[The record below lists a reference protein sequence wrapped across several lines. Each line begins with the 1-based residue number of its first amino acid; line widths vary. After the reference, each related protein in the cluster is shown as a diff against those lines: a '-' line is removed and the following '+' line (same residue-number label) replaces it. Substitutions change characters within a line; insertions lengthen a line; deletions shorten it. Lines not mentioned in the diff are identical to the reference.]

1 MPNVPSESSQQAAP
15 GPEAATTGAT
25 PPCAGPPGSAR
36 FARACGALWVVMSL
50 GVCGW
55 LLARLTGFDYGLDQ
69 GIYAVVA
76 DVMWWG
82 GAPYRDAWDF
92 KPPGIFFAYAA
103 ARAVF
108 GDAMNSVRWLEAA
121 GLVSL
126 IAASAVYARRFA
138 GSVWPGLLG
147 GALAVSGHVWMGFW
161 HTAQPESFGVVLIAW
176 ALVLATTPAATA
188 RERWLQSLGHAAAG
202 AAYALAALLKPPLGG
217 GILVSFA
224 FAARLAAREAPPGA
238 RVRAILRPGLAFGLG
253 AAAPLLAA
261 LAWFAAKGATGDLY
275 QALFVFAPG
284 YTAINYRSGD
294 LPGFALRSVE
304 ILLLRFSWLNPL
316 GLALLF
322 ALPRLAP
329 REREGFLHV
338 LGVMG
343 VCLAG
348 VALQG
353 RFFAYHYGAVVPLLA
368 LVAGWGLWKLTLV
381 RFGRRFAMGSIALGA
396 ALFLLANANG
406 LAGRNPGGLLAR
418 IRTLDAGNAYTA
430 PQRRVAAWLRAHTRD
445 GDAIHVFGFQPM
457 VYDLADRR
465 PASRFIYNAPQRAP
479 WFAER
484 GRDLLMREL
493 REDPPAAILIEH
505 GDAHPG
511 TAGTDLDSAAT
522 LERFPR
528 LALFLA
534 RHYDEGERVEAFTIH
549 LRKAAGP
556 SPPPATATPTPPAA
570 TAPATPTPREP
581 RELPSDME

>member
-1 MPNVPSESSQQAAP
+1 MPNVRSESSQQAAP
-15 GPEAATTGAT
+15 GPEPATAAATSPGPGAT
-25 PPCAGPPGSAR
+25 GPAGI
-36 FARACGALWVVMSL
+36 ARACGVLWVAVSL

-76 DVMWWG
+76 DVMWG
-82 GAPYRDAWDF
+82 GGSPYRDAWDF
-92 KPPGIFFAYAA
+92 KPPGIFFVYAG

-108 GDAMNSVRWLEAA
+108 GHAMDSVRWLEAA

-126 IAASAVYARRFA
+126 IAAAAAYARRFA
-138 GSVWPGLLG
+138 GSAWPGLLG

-161 HTAQPESFGVVLIAW
+161 HTAQPESFGVVLLAW
-176 ALVLATTPAATA
+176 ALWLATAPAATA
-188 RERWLQSLGHAAAG
+188 RERRRQSLAQAAAG
-202 AAYALAALLKPPLGG
+202 AAYAAAALLKPPLGG

-224 FAARLAAREAPPGA
+224 FAAGLAAREAKAGA
-238 RVRAILRPGLAFGLG
+238 RARAVLRPALAFGLG
-253 AAAPLLAA
+253 AAAPLVLA
-261 LAWFAAKGATGDLY
+261 LAWFAARGALPDLY
-275 QALFVFAPG
+275 EALFVFAPG
-284 YTAINYRSGD
+284 YTAINYRVGD
-294 LPGFALRSVE
+294 LPGFALHALE
-304 ILLLRFSWLNPL
+304 ILVLRFSWLNPL

-329 REREGFLHV
+329 REREGALHV
-338 LGVMG
+338 LGVAG

-368 LVAGWGLWKLTLV
+368 LISGWGLWKLTRV
-381 RFGRRFAMGSIALGA
+381 GARFALGSVALGV
-396 ALFLLANANG
+396 ALLVLANANG
-406 LAGRNPGGLLAR
+406 LSGRNPGGPRAR
-418 IRTLDAGNAYTA
+418 IQALDPGHAYTA
-430 PQRRVAAWLRAHTRD
+430 PQRRVAAWLRAHTGA

-484 GRDLLMREL
+484 GRELLMRDL
-493 REDPPAAILIEH
+493 RGDPPAAILVEH
-505 GDAHPG
+505 GDVHPG

-528 LALFLA
+528 LARFLA
-534 RHYDEGERVEAFTIH
+534 QGYDEGVRVEAFTIH
-549 LRKAAGP
+549 RRRAGAGALPAPARAP
-556 SPPPATATPTPPAA
+556 SAPPAP
-570 TAPATPTPREP
+570 
-581 RELPSDME
+581 PSDTE